1 MSPIGSTAHP
11 SVAAWSRAK
20 RQRVPAAVL
29 MRFDAAVDRRFE
41 PLRGRPGVE
50 SAARLVSGLGDHG
63 LVWALVTAR
72 RLWRADTRE
81 ARVDA
86 LRALAVAG
94 VASSTVNAAIKGVV
108 RRPRPE
114 ATTRTTADNVIPLRA
129 PRTSSFPSGHTLAAF
144 CAATV
149 LAERD
154 RPVGSGLLLA
164 TAGLVAASRVHLEA
178 HHASDVAG
186 AAVIGAGLGL
196 LGRRLR

>member
-1 MSPIGSTAHP
+1 VSPIGSTAHP

-20 RQRVPAAVL
+20 RQRSTSGALV
-29 MRFDAAVDRRFE
+29 RFDATVDRWFE

-50 SAARLVSGLGDHG
+50 SAARVVSGLGDHG
-63 LVWALVTAR
+63 LVWALVTAA
-72 RLWRADTRE
+72 RLWRAETRAE
-81 ARVDA
+81 RIDA
-86 LRALAVAG
+86 LGSLAVAG
-94 VASSTVNAAIKGVV
+94 VTSSTVNAAIKSAV

-114 ATTRTTADNVIPLRA
+114 GTARTADNVIPLRA

-154 RPVGSGLLLA
+154 RPVGAVLLLA
-164 TAGLVAASRVHLEA
+164 TAGLIAASRVHLEA

-186 AAVIGAGLGL
+186 GVVIGTGLGL
-196 LGRRLR
+196 LGRRLH

>member
-11 SVAAWSRAK
+11 SVAAWPRAR
-20 RQRVPAAVL
+20 RQHSAAAALV
-29 MRFDAAVDRRFE
+29 RFDATVDRWFE
-41 PLRGRPGVE
+41 PLRGRPAVE
-50 SAARLVSGLGDHG
+50 SAARLLSGLGDHG
-63 LVWALVTAR
+63 LVWALVTAV
-72 RLWRADTRE
+72 RLVRAETPR

-94 VASSTVNAAIKGVV
+94 VTSSTVNAAIKGAVG
-108 RRPRPE
+108 RPRPDVS
-114 ATTRTTADNVIPLRA
+114 AQTAGNVIPLRA

-154 RPVGSGLLLA
+154 RPVGAAALMG
-164 TAGLVAASRVHLEA
+164 TAGLVAASRVHLAA

-186 AAVIGAGLGL
+186 GMVIGTALGL

>member
-11 SVAAWSRAK
+11 SVSAWTRAK
-20 RQRVPAAVL
+20 RQRSAAGALV
-29 MRFDAAVDRRFE
+29 RFDATVDRWFA
-41 PLRGRPGVE
+41 PLRGRPGAE

-63 LVWALVTAR
+63 LVWALVTAG
-72 RLWRADTRE
+72 RLWRAETLE
-81 ARVDA
+81 VRVDA

-114 ATTRTTADNVIPLRA
+114 GTAQPAGNVIPLRA

-154 RPVGSGLLLA
+154 RPVGTALLVA

-186 AAVIGAGLGL
+186 GVVIGTGLGL